1 MSFSIKKLL
10 VGSESAQEF
19 MDLEIDGI
27 TADSR
32 TVNKGDAFFALPGE
46 RVHGNEFVKDV
57 VRLGAAA
64 IVTDRSIGHNPGVPI
79 YLVNDV
85 RAAFARAARRV
96 NEPQPAYPVAV
107 TGTNGKTSVVSFLR
121 QIWLDNN
128 IDAASVGT
136 LGIMTRDK
144 HIKGELTTPGPMQL
158 HEELRQLKEDG
169 IDHVALEAS
178 SHGLD
183 QRRLDGLK
191 FRVAGFTNLSR
202 DHLDYH
208 ETMESY
214 HDAKLR
220 LFRELLTVGCTCV
233 INMDDDE
240 AMPFMMAGLE
250 RNGTVLTVG
259 ENGAYFE
266 VHSIEPEGYSQRVKG
281 RLVGEEV
288 EFLLPLAGKFQ
299 VNNALVAFA
308 MAVATGVDPEEGLRS
323 LERLEGAAGRLEK
336 VAEHKG
342 GAVYV
347 DYSHTPDALQT
358 ALESLR
364 PFVKGKL
371 IVVFGCGGDRDKGKR
386 GPMGKIALEH
396 ADVAILTDD
405 NPRTEDPQAI
415 RDDVLSAAPDC
426 QDVPDRKKAIEMGID
441 MMEEGDVLL
450 VAGKGHEDY
459 QIIGTEKHDFSDH
472 DVVLKAIE
480 AK

>member
-10 VGSESAQEF
+10 VGAESSQEF
-19 MDLEIDGI
+19 MDLDVEGI
-27 TADSR
+27 TSDSR
-32 TVNKGDAFFALPGE
+32 DVKKGDAFFALPGE
-46 RVHGNEFVKDV
+46 KFHGNEFVKDV
-57 VRLGAAA
+57 VRLGAIA
-64 IVTDRSIGHNPGVPI
+64 IVTDRGLEYNPGVPI

-121 QIWLDNN
+121 QIWIDNHLN
-128 IDAASVGT
+128 AASVGT
-136 LGIMTRDK
+136 LGIVTRDK
-144 HIKGELTTPGPMQL
+144 HIEGELTTPGPMQL
-158 HEELRQLKEDG
+158 HKELHQLKKEG
-169 IDHVALEAS
+169 IDHIALEAS

-183 QRRLDGLK
+183 QRRLDGMK
-191 FRVAGFTNLSR
+191 FRVAGFTNLTR

-208 ETMESY
+208 ETMEAY

-220 LFRELLTVGCTCV
+220 LFRDLLTDGCTCV

-250 RNGTVLTVG
+250 RNGTILTVG

-266 VHSIEPEGYSQRVKG
+266 VFSIEPEGYGQRVKG
-281 RLVGEEV
+281 RLVGEDV

-299 VNNALVAFA
+299 VSNALVAFA
-308 MAVATGVDPEEGLRS
+308 MAVATGVDKHDALLS
-323 LERLEGAAGRLEK
+323 LEKLEGAKGRLEK
-336 VAEHKG
+336 VAEHNG
-342 GAVYV
+342 GAAYV

-386 GPMGKIALEH
+386 GPMGKIAVEH

-405 NPRTEDPQAI
+405 NPRTEDPQVI
-415 RDDVLSAAPDC
+415 RDEVLKAAPEC
-426 QDVPDRKKAIEMGID
+426 KDVPDRKKAIEMGLE
-441 MMEEGDVLL
+441 MMGEGDVLL

-472 DVVLKAIE
+472 DVILKAIGS
-480 AK
+480 K